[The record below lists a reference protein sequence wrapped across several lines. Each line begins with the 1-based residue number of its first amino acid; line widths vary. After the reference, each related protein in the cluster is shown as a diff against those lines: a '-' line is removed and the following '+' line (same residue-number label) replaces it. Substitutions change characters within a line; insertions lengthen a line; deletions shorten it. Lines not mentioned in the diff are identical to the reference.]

1 MKKIFAIDD
10 DPEMLEMMTGML
22 SPLGCSIQFATRCK
36 GAVERMRQFIP
47 DAILLDVMLPD
58 GSGFEIS
65 RSVRADSSL
74 YKTPI
79 LFISSILD
87 GPEVEYALTQGC
99 DAYLNKPFSA
109 KDLTARLNDLNLL
122 AGRINQPSAGTNFLT
137 LEAITREIDHRVF
150 QQRAFALCYLS
161 IENFDAYQVIHGHE
175 EAMGLI
181 DHVCNAIRRTLKEND
196 LRGAAIA
203 HLGREYF
210 LALLPPATYNVFCR
224 HVELNFSASAP
235 RGMSL
240 RMDVSLRNE
249 SHMAGTHILL
259 RELQNAHKKANGSR
273 QPTLFRWNSHRS
285 E

>member
-22 SPLGCSIQFATRCK
+22 SPLGCSMQFATRCK
-36 GAVERMRQFIP
+36 GAVEKMRQFIP
-47 DAILLDVMLPD
+47 DAILLDVLLPD

-79 LFISSILD
+79 LFISSIMD

-99 DAYLNKPFSA
+99 DAYLGKPFSA
-109 KDLTARLNDLNLL
+109 KDLTTRLNDLHAL
-122 AGRINQPSAGTNFLT
+122 AGRINQPSTGTNFLT
-137 LEAITREIDHRVF
+137 LEAITREIDHCVF

-161 IENFDAYQVIHGHE
+161 IEDFDAYQVIHGHE

-181 DHVCNAIRRTLKEND
+181 DHVCNAIRRTLVEND
-196 LRGAAIA
+196 LRGTAIA

-210 LALLPPATYNVFCR
+210 LALLPPASYDIFCR
-224 HVELNFSASAP
+224 QVELNFSASAP
-235 RGMSL
+235 HGISL
-240 RMDVSLRNE
+240 RIDVSLRNE
-249 SHMAGTHILL
+249 SHAVGTHVLL
-259 RELQNAHKKANGSR
+259 HELQNAHKKHNGSQ
-273 QPTLFRWNSHRS
+273 QPTLFRWDRHRNG
-285 E
+285 